1 MTLRLNQNL
10 SDLKA
15 LTNAA
20 VLIPLVIDRGEASL
34 LFTKRTEEVRHHKGQ
49 ICFPGG
55 VRDDGDETLWHT
67 ALRETEEEIGIDRS
81 QIICLGPLPDIVTP
95 TGFHVTPFA
104 GFISSLNDLS
114 PNAAEIAAIFSVP
127 FKHLQNPQNIR
138 FETREFFG
146 KHHSMPFFNFGEHV
160 IWGATGHMILSLLK
174 RCRDRQFRERILSGL
189 PEGLMTSLL

>member
-20 VLIPLVIDRGEASL
+20 VLVPLVIDRGEVSL

-55 VRDDGDETLWHT
+55 VHDDGDQTLWHT
-67 ALRETEEEIGIDRS
+67 ALRETEEEIGIDKS
-81 QIICLGPLPDIVTP
+81 NITCLAQLPGIVTP
-95 TGFHVTPFA
+95 TGFQVTPFT
-104 GFISSLNDLS
+104 GFISSLSGLS
-114 PNAAEIAAIFSVP
+114 PNAAEITTVFSVP

-138 FETREFFG
+138 FETQEFFG
-146 KHHSMPFFNFGEHV
+146 VPYNMPFFTFGEHV
-160 IWGATGHMILSLLK
+160 IWGATGRMILSLLK
-174 RCRDRQFRERILSGL
+174 RCHDRQFREQILRELPDGL
-189 PEGLMTSLL
+189 VTSLV